1 MDFRVGPTSA
11 MDKIN
16 MDVNRALPTQN
27 NIFMGQSLSQAQA
40 LFSIGTHNPSPSGET
55 KMRRL
60 RSPVQRKN
68 KKGSNVTGKENAWTE
83 GRGINKRNDEST
95 KNVVNPEDI
104 EGGLKR
110 KIRLPL
116 EEISMGEE
124 VGKKQKIEGEV
135 QMLSKI
141 MATQLGSAAA
151 ARQPRREQ

>member
-1 MDFRVGPTSA
+1 M
-11 MDKIN
+11 
-16 MDVNRALPTQN
+16 
-27 NIFMGQSLSQAQA
+27 
-40 LFSIGTHNPSPSGET
+40 
-55 KMRRL
+55 
-60 RSPVQRKN
+60 
-68 KKGSNVTGKENAWTE
+68 TGKENAWIE
-83 GRGINKRNDEST
+83 GRGINERNDEST
-95 KNVVNPEDI
+95 KKVMNPEDI

-141 MATQLGSAAA
+141 MATQLRSAAA